1 MGERWVR
8 DCVVDLEHID
18 ACWPRCHNRRPR
30 RHRQRRRRRLQ
41 HLQVSTRIVQLGY
54 GGNSGDVGGGE
65 VDENVDRAQAEITG
79 SRSRSLCRV
88 LGSVSLR
95 FGLFTLR
102 PRWDPRGRPAGGSG
116 APGGP
121 LFSRAPTAVHR
132 GAARVRPERWSS
144 PASLI
149 DRSGP
154 VIQHPVRSS
163 RPAQT
168 ANPDH
173 ARRSTDVGHR
183 RSGRCSI
190 RLPAQIERDD
200 LPEPGGRG
208 GRGRGCCPSARR
220 STCQWAWER
229 PTWRVSWRDGPTR
242 EALMSRAA
250 AFGPLRAA
258 DPPRPRAV
266 RSGITPLS
274 LFLARRTCWSR
285 ARKRA
290 TAPRGAAA

>member
-30 RHRQRRRRRLQ
+30 RHGQRRRRLQ

-95 FGLFTLR
+95 FGLFTVMSAMGI
-102 PRWDPRGRPAGGSG
+102 PGVDP
-116 APGGP
+116 PGV
-121 LFSRAPTAVHR
+121 RCARRAVVQQAPTAVHR

-144 PASLI
+144 PASKI

-163 RPAQT
+163 RLAET

-183 RSGRCSI
+183 RSGRCSTAC
-190 RLPAQIERDD
+190 RHRSNEMTCRSRADGAEVVVEGAVRARADQRVSGRGSGRRGAC
-200 LPEPGGRG
+200 PGG
-208 GRGRGCCPSARR
+208 
-220 STCQWAWER
+220 T
-229 PTWRVSWRDGPTR
+229 
-242 EALMSRAA
+242 
-250 AFGPLRAA
+250 
-258 DPPRPRAV
+258 V
-266 RSGITPLS
+266 RHEWL
-274 LFLARRTCWSR
+274 
-285 ARKRA
+285 
-290 TAPRGAAA
+290 

>member
-30 RHRQRRRRRLQ
+30 RHGQRRRRLQ

-102 PRWDPRGRPAGGSG
+102 PRWDPPGSPRWG
-116 APGGP
+116 SDAPGGP
-121 LFSRAPTAVHR
+121 LFSRAPTAQYIAGRPAFGPR
-132 GAARVRPERWSS
+132 GGSS

-154 VIQHPVRSS
+154 VIQHPVRSK
-163 RPAQT
+163 
-168 ANPDH
+168 
-173 ARRSTDVGHR
+173 
-183 RSGRCSI
+183 
-190 RLPAQIERDD
+190 
-200 LPEPGGRG
+200 
-208 GRGRGCCPSARR
+208 
-220 STCQWAWER
+220 
-229 PTWRVSWRDGPTR
+229 
-242 EALMSRAA
+242 
-250 AFGPLRAA
+250 
-258 DPPRPRAV
+258 PPRADGQP
-266 RSGITPLS
+266 
-274 LFLARRTCWSR
+274 
-285 ARKRA
+285 
-290 TAPRGAAA
+290 

>member
-30 RHRQRRRRRLQ
+30 RHGQRRRRLQ

-102 PRWDPRGRPAGGSG
+102 PRWDPPGSTRWGSG

-121 LFSRAPTAVHR
+121 LFSRAPTAQYIAGRPAFGPR
-132 GAARVRPERWSS
+132 GGSS

-183 RSGRCSI
+183 RSGRCSTAC
-190 RLPAQIERDD
+190 RHRSNEMTCRSRADGAVVVEGAVRARADQRVSGRGSGRRGAC
-200 LPEPGGRG
+200 PGGTVRH
-208 GRGRGCCPSARR
+208 
-220 STCQWAWER
+220 ER
-229 PTWRVSWRDGPTR
+229 
-242 EALMSRAA
+242 L
-250 AFGPLRAA
+250 
-258 DPPRPRAV
+258 
-266 RSGITPLS
+266 
-274 LFLARRTCWSR
+274 
-285 ARKRA
+285 
-290 TAPRGAAA
+290 

>member
-132 GAARVRPERWSS
+132 GARVRPERWSS

-173 ARRSTDVGHR
+173 ARRSTAVGHR
-183 RSGRCSI
+183 RSGRCSTAC
-190 RLPAQIERDD
+190 RHRSNEMTCRSRADGAKSWSRVLSERADQCVSGSGSGRRGAC
-200 LPEPGGRG
+200 PGGTVRH
-208 GRGRGCCPSARR
+208 
-220 STCQWAWER
+220 ER
-229 PTWRVSWRDGPTR
+229 
-242 EALMSRAA
+242 L
-250 AFGPLRAA
+250 
-258 DPPRPRAV
+258 
-266 RSGITPLS
+266 
-274 LFLARRTCWSR
+274 
-285 ARKRA
+285 
-290 TAPRGAAA
+290 